1 MDFTFFICNLA
12 QQEQQQQQE
21 VSFITKPV
29 DRAAAVDDSVIQGAA
44 EAVQQAADVVRTTAK
59 DASDKAGLKL
69 LRGS

>member
-1 MDFTFFICNLA
+1 MYSYAVILQGEHKKRMTAYL
-12 QQEQQQQQE
+12 EQR
-21 VSFITKPV
+21 SNIS
-29 DRAAAVDDSVIQGAA
+29 RATVDDSVIQGAA